1 MKIFVGKNDEQYGP
15 FTVNQINESIA
26 KGEFSLEDLGWY
38 EGLDE
43 WKPLRNI
50 EGIIDAAVIASNVS
64 SSSNNINASSEQ
76 VPSNLVWGILSTL
89 CCCLPLGIVSIVY
102 ASKVE
107 GYVFAGDIETA
118 KENSK
123 KASMR
128 AWISFGVSIAGGIIW
143 FIIGAVSGG
152 LEGMGDLD
160 GSY

>member
-64 SSSNNINASSEQ
+64 SSSNNIGPYESLMPNNKSS
-76 VPSNLVWGILSTL
+76 
-89 CCCLPLGIVSIVY
+89 
-102 ASKVE
+102 
-107 GYVFAGDIETA
+107 
-118 KENSK
+118 
-123 KASMR
+123 R
-128 AWISFGVSIAGGIIW
+128 
-143 FIIGAVSGG
+143 
-152 LEGMGDLD
+152 
-160 GSY
+160 